1 MNGRLSEE
9 IAALAKLSGP
19 ALRARYAELFGDA
32 TRVGNR
38 AWLVRR
44 IAWRLQAQAEGGLS
58 ERARRRAAELANEAD
73 VRLNPPM
80 ARTEPAAAGPAVAAL
95 SLYRADPRLP
105 APGSVLTRPYKGRNL
120 QVKVLER
127 GFEYEGVVYPSLSAV
142 AKAITRSHCS
152 GYLFFGLHVA
162 KEAQ

>member
-1 MNGRLSEE
+1 MNAKLTEE

-44 IAWRLQAQAEGGLS
+44 IAWRLQATAEGGLS

-73 VRLNPPM
+73 LRLNPP
-80 ARTEPAAAGPAVAAL
+80 AAKAKAPL
-95 SLYRADPRLP
+95 LLYRAHPRLP
-105 APGSVLTRPYKGRNL
+105 APGQVLTRPYKGRNI
-120 QVKVLER
+120 QVTVREQ
-127 GFEYEGVVYPSLSAV
+127 GFEHEGVLHPSLSAV
-142 AKAITRSHCS
+142 AKVITGSHCN
-152 GYLFFGLHVA
+152 GYLFFRLRPA
-162 KEAQ
+162 KEAR

>member
-1 MNGRLSEE
+1 MNAKLSEA

-44 IAWRLQAQAEGGLS
+44 IAWRLQSQAEGGLS

-73 VRLNPPM
+73 LRLNPP
-80 ARTEPAAAGPAVAAL
+80 PATAPVAL
-95 SLYRADPRLP
+95 SLHRGDPRLP
-105 APGSVLTRPYKGRNL
+105 APGQVLTRPYKGRQI
-120 QVKVLER
+120 QVTVRER

-142 AKAITRSHCS
+142 AKAITGSHCS
-152 GYLFFGLHVA
+152 GYLFFRLRPA